1 MTTPALLSVYLDD
14 EHVGTLYS
22 TSPLAFEYDA
32 AWLASPYARAI
43 DVTIPLQTGKI
54 DSACVYAFFENLL
67 PEGDQRRIISLRH
80 QVTSVFGL
88 LAAVGG
94 DTAGAVVLVPFGE
107 RPQAAD
113 YRSTTWEQLQNQ
125 TAHVDAD
132 ADNAHA
138 DTNSSR
144 RLSLSGA
151 QFKILVSIDENG
163 MPLLPLGNS
172 PSTHILKPDIVRS
185 DLKIFASAINETV
198 MMRTALY
205 CGLPTA
211 SVHYVS
217 SLHACAVK
225 RYDRALLENGRLI
238 RVAQADLCQLAGK
251 PSEVK
256 YEIDGGPGFVE
267 CFQLISRYSV
277 MPAVDQRNLLKW
289 LFFNLFTGNNDSH
302 AKNLAL
308 LHTHSSLRLAPFYDL
323 MCTRLYSGLGRH
335 FAFQIGGEYEPGN
348 LQASH
353 FETLAAEL
361 GIRFDYLK
369 KIADELAKVLPGALN
384 KACLELS
391 QDLTSSERTLIER
404 LKQKTN
410 SLTKQ
415 IHAKLNA

>member
-14 EHVGTLYS
+14 EHVGTLYP

-32 AWLASPYARAI
+32 AWLADPHARAI

-67 PEGDQRRIISLRH
+67 PEGDQRQIISLRH

-107 RPQAAD
+107 RPQAAH
-113 YRSTTWEQLQNQ
+113 YRPTTWEQLQSQ

-151 QFKILVSIDENG
+151 QFKRLVSIDENG

-172 PSTHILKPDIVRS
+172 PSTHIIKPDIVRS

-198 MMRTALY
+198 VMRTALY

-225 RYDRALLENGRLI
+225 RYDRELTPHGRLI
-238 RVAQADLCQLAGK
+238 RVAQADFCQLAGK

-256 YEIDGGPGFVE
+256 YEIDSGPGFVE

-308 LHTHSSLRLAPFYDL
+308 LHTPSGLRLAPFYDL
-323 MCTRLYSGLGRH
+323 MCTRLYAGLGRH

-353 FETLAAEL
+353 FETLAAKL

-369 KIADELAKVLPGALN
+369 KIADELAKVLPIALDR
-384 KACLELS
+384 ASQELN
-391 QDLTSSERTLIER
+391 QDLTSSERTLIGR

-415 IHAKLNA
+415 INTKLNA